1 MFIVKTWSIIRTSQ
15 TQAQTNSHLIPRL
28 DPIDSKSGTHP
39 DLLGTV
45 GILAEP
51 VAAASVVFQ
60 HSAHLGLVV
69 GVHPELLVTV
79 GELTMTLIGTESFV
93 HEDVTELRLVAR
105 MPPQV
110 LVTVGVIAKATF
122 RTRPL
127 FNEAFTHFGFK

>member
-1 MFIVKTWSIIRTSQ
+1 MS
-15 TQAQTNSHLIPRL
+15 
-28 DPIDSKSGTHP
+28 IDSKSGTHP

-127 FNEAFTHFGFK
+127 FNEAFTHFGFKQWVECERHSLALPSFF